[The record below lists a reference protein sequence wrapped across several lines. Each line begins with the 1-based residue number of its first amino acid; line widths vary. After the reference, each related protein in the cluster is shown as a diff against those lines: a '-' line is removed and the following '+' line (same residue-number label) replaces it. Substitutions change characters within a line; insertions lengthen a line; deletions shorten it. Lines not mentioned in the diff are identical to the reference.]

1 MRSSARG
8 GRAPGGSG
16 SRHRLTRCSREAV
29 RGHVASPWQ
38 PCSPAPVFLPR
49 DQAHHVLQRARR
61 ANSFLEEVKQ
71 GNLERECLEE
81 TCSFEEAREVFE
93 DAEQTVRGREA
104 RARGR

>member
-1 MRSSARG
+1 MPP
-8 GRAPGGSG
+8 APTVTIVPPS
-16 SRHRLTRCSREAV
+16 
-29 RGHVASPWQ
+29 
-38 PCSPAPVFLPR
+38 SPAAGFLAHQ
-49 DQAHHVLQRARR
+49 QASSLLQRARR
-61 ANSFLEEVKQ
+61 ANKGFLEEMRK